1 MEELRHAA
9 FEKTFGRPAR
19 WVFSAPGRTELS
31 GNHTDHQHGRVL
43 AAAVDLDTR
52 ASVALNGTEEIR
64 LLSEGYPLCRVGLDS
79 LAPRPEETG
88 TTAALVRGVAA
99 QMAARDFRLHGFD
112 ACASST
118 VLPGSGLSS
127 SAAFEILI
135 GTILNHLFC
144 GDAVSAIGLAQIGQY
159 AENVDFGK
167 PSGLMDQT
175 ACSVGGIL
183 AIDFASEKAP
193 AVEQIDFDFA
203 RCGCALC
210 ILDSGA
216 GHENL
221 TGEYAAIPREL
232 ARVCAVFGKAYLRE
246 VDEDAFYARLP
257 EVRAAAGDRAV
268 LRAMHVFSEN
278 RRVAE
283 QTEALKKGD
292 FDRFLAL
299 ANESGRSSWQYLQ
312 NIVPAGQTGHQ
323 EMALALALAARL
335 LRGRGACRVH
345 GGGFAGTAQAFV
357 PLDMLESFRS
367 GYETVM
373 GQGRCH
379 VLSVRREGGVLL
391 RDYGE
396 A

>member
-43 AAAVDLDTR
+43 AAAVNLDTR
-52 ASVALNGTEEIR
+52 ASVALNGTDEIR
-64 LLSEGYPLCRVGLDS
+64 FLSEGYPLCRVELDS

-88 TTAALVRGVAA
+88 TTAALIRGVAA
-99 QMAARDFRLHGFD
+99 KMAEKGRLRGFD
-112 ACASST
+112 AYATST

-144 GDAVSAIGLAQIGQY
+144 ENAVSAVELAQIGQY
-159 AENVDFGK
+159 AENVYFGK

-183 AIDFASEKAP
+183 AIDFASEQRP
-193 AVEQIDFDFA
+193 VVEEIRFDFS
-203 RCGCALC
+203 RCGYALC

-232 ARVCAVFGKAYLRE
+232 ARVCAVFGKKYLRE
-246 VDEDAFYARLP
+246 VDEDEFYARLP
-257 EVRAAAGDRAV
+257 EARAAAGDRAV
-268 LRAMHVFSEN
+268 LRAMHVFSDN

-283 QTEALKKGD
+283 QTEALKRGD

-299 ANESGRSSWQYLQ
+299 VNESGRSSWLYLQ
-312 NIVPAGQTGHQ
+312 NVVPAGQTEHQ
-323 EMALALALAARL
+323 EMAVALALAARL

-357 PLDMLESFRS
+357 PLDMLESFRA
-367 GYETVM
+367 GYDAVM
-373 GQGRCH
+373 GAGRCH
-379 VLSVRREGGVLL
+379 VLSIRREGGALL